1 MELDLKG
8 KIALVTGSS
17 SGIGAAIAKGLASE
31 GAEVIVNYH
40 ANRTGAEDT
49 ARSARALGVK
59 ATPLRFDVGK
69 SDEVEEAFSQIKSDF
84 GHLDVLVNNA
94 GITPRIPFL
103 EFSERAWD
111 RTFDINIKSV
121 FLCTRMAVP
130 LMIDGGAVLNI
141 SSIHAIA
148 STHNFSVYAA
158 TKGAMDAFTASL
170 AIELAE
176 HEIRV
181 NAIRPGWI
189 HVQRESVKSG
199 TEHHRG
205 FVDRVPMH
213 RQGLVEDIV
222 PTALLLC
229 SDSASYI
236 TGQVWTIDGGHSTM
250 MNAAY
255 PKGHIP
261 EGARS
266 DEPS

>member
-1 MELDLKG
+1 MAVDLIG

-17 SGIGAAIAKGLASE
+17 SGIGAAIAKGLAAQ
-31 GAEVIVNYH
+31 GADVIINYH

-49 ARSARALGVK
+49 VEAARAFGVK
-59 ATPLRFDVGK
+59 ATPLCFDVGK
-69 SDEVEEAFSQIKSDF
+69 SDEVDEAFLQIKSDF
-84 GHLDVLVNNA
+84 GRLDILVNNA
-94 GITPRIPFL
+94 GITPKIPVL

-111 RTFDINIKSV
+111 RTFEINIKSV
-121 FLCTRMAVP
+121 FLCTRLAVP
-130 LMIDGGAVLNI
+130 LMSDGGAVLNI

-148 STHNFSVYAA
+148 STHNFAVYAA
-158 TKGAMDAFTASL
+158 TKGAMDAFTRSL

-176 HEIRV
+176 KNIRV

-189 HVQRESVKSG
+189 HVQRESVESG
-199 TEHHRG
+199 TENHRG

-213 RQGLVEDIV
+213 RQGRVEDIV
-222 PTALLLC
+222 PTAILLC
-229 SDSASYI
+229 SESASYI

-255 PKGHIP
+255 PLGHIP
-261 EGARS
+261 DGARS